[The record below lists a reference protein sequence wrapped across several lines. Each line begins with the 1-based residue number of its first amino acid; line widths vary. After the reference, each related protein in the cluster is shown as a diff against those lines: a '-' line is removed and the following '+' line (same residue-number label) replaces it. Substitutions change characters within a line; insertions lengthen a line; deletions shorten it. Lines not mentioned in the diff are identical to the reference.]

1 MADDVRLT
9 LPGHA
14 EFADVAAETAATIA
28 LRLGFAGADVDRLRA
43 EVTAAFSQA
52 AGNAH
57 GELAVDFRIDEGGVT
72 VTLDT
77 SPGVTIHLRRPGPA

>member
-1 MADDVRLT
+1 MADEISLT

-28 LRLGFAGADVDRLRA
+28 LRLGFSGADVDRLRD

-52 AGNAH
+52 AAGAT
-57 GELAVDFRIDEGGVT
+57 GQVAVAFTMDDGGVT
-72 VTLDT
+72 VSLEP
-77 SPGVTIHLRRPGPA
+77 SSGMSIHLRRPGPR